1 MATVSSFPL
10 FAIPESKEIHMVMTA
25 SKLGALR
32 RATQTILLL
41 LFLSLMAAAQDIATQ
56 ADDYI
61 KGKAKNNQ
69 FSGAVLIAKGGK
81 VLLSKG
87 YGMANYE
94 LDVAN
99 TPQTKF
105 RLGSITKQFTA
116 LAIMQL
122 QEKGLLSV
130 DDPVT
135 KYFPDYKIAEKV
147 TIHHLLTHTSGI
159 HNFTSDAEYEQT
171 MTLNSPIEKTIG
183 RFKEKPLDFA
193 PGEKWNYSNSGYIL
207 LGAIIEKVSS
217 KSYESYLKENIF
229 QPLNMVNTGY
239 DHSEVIIKNRA
250 AGYQMGK
257 NGMVNASYLD
267 MSIPYSAGSL
277 YSTIE
282 DLYLWDRAL
291 YTEKLAKRATLEKI
305 FTPFKNNYGYGW
317 GIDEKNGHK
326 RISHNGGING
336 FTTQI
341 NRYVNDDACVIVL
354 SNLTP
359 GQVGKITND
368 LSAIAL
374 GEKPEE
380 AKARTEIKLDPK
392 VYDSYVGQYELTSG
406 FTITVTKEEDRLF
419 AQMTGQDKFELFPE
433 SEKDYFLKV
442 VDAQVTFV
450 KNDKG
455 EVTQLVLH
463 QGGRNMSC
471 RKIK

>member
-1 MATVSSFPL
+1 
-10 FAIPESKEIHMVMTA
+10 MTA
-25 SKLGALR
+25 SKLCALR
-32 RATQTILLL
+32 RTAQTIMLLL
-41 LFLSLMAAAQDIATQ
+41 LLSLMAAAQDIATQ
-56 ADDYI
+56 ADDYV
-61 KGKAKNNQ
+61 KAKAKNNQ
-69 FSGAVLIAKGGK
+69 FSGAVLVAKGGK

-159 HNFTSDAEYEQT
+159 HNFTSDAEYMQM
-171 MTLNSPIEKTIG
+171 MTLNSPPEKTIA

-193 PGEKWNYSNSGYIL
+193 PGEKWSYSNSGYIL
-207 LGAIIEKVSS
+207 LGAIIEKVSG
-217 KSYESYLKENIF
+217 KSYETYLKENIF

-250 AGYQMGK
+250 SGYQMGK

-277 YSTIE
+277 YSTVE

-291 YTEKLAKRATLEKI
+291 YTEKLLKRTTLEKI
-305 FTPFKNNYGYGW
+305 FTPFKNDYGYGW
-317 GIDEKNGHK
+317 AIEEQNGHK

-336 FTTQI
+336 FSTQI

-354 SNLTP
+354 SNLAS
-359 GQVGKITND
+359 GLVGKITND
-368 LSAIAL
+368 LGAIAL
-374 GEKPEE
+374 GEKPVE
-380 AKARTEIKLDPK
+380 AKARTEIKVDPK
-392 VYDSYVGQYELTSG
+392 VYDSYVGQYELMPG
-406 FTITVTKEEDRLF
+406 LVITITKEEGHLF
-419 AQMTGQDKFELFPE
+419 GQATGPGQGKFELFPE
-433 SEKDYFLKV
+433 TEKDYFLKV
-442 VDAQVTFV
+442 VDAQITFI

-463 QGGRNMSC
+463 QGGGEMSGK
-471 RKIK
+471 RIK